1 MNVKNKFPRSLKYL
15 FMATTV
21 LMLQA
26 CSSSTQPL
34 QIVNVPAILTAP
46 CAALQPLDS
55 STGAAIL
62 PWAVGVVEKYNDCAQ
77 RHSALVNAIK

>member
-1 MNVKNKFPRSLKYL
+1 
-15 FMATTV
+15 
-21 LMLQA
+21 
-26 CSSSTQPL
+26 L
-34 QIVNVPAILTAP
+34 QIVNVPANLTAP